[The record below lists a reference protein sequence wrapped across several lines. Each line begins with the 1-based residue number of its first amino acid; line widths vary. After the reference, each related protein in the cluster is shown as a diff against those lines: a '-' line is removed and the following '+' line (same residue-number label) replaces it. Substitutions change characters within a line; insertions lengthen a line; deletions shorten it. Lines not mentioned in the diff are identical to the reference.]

1 MLEPKLS
8 ICLPVYNQS
17 TLLEWNLQQLIR
29 CPIREIEIIVQDNC
43 STEDIQGLV
52 AGIGDSRIRF
62 FRNQQNLGH
71 DRSIIRSF
79 RNSRSRFAF
88 LLRTSD
94 TVYPEKIEEI
104 IRFTEKN
111 PLVGYCRFSCRDE
124 NGRSRLTFPNRIYP
138 KGIEA
143 ARAAGDLW
151 MHPSGELYN
160 LSYFSVADWDCLDA
174 YMVREFSHPY
184 RFVVD
189 TMMRMKL
196 STIADLATGSEVV
209 WQYTYTVNRKDAAET
224 GAKDRTCVY
233 APEYLY
239 DRYRCEMR
247 YVLQE
252 IKSGEK
258 EILID
263 NLIRQYAKAA
273 VFTFKYLNRNK
284 AMQNH
289 YRYEEVPFSSREEL
303 KRFREV
309 TGNLA
314 EEAEEP
320 YRTQILRKLSGIG
333 EQTLVKWYMER
344 LGQAACSRIR
354 QIGSN

>member
-1 MLEPKLS
+1 MDPRLS

-17 TLLEWNLQQLIR
+17 ALLEWNLNNLIQ
-29 CPIREIEIIVQDNC
+29 CPLKDTEIVVQDNC
-43 STEDIQGLV
+43 STENIEGLV
-52 AGIGDSRIRF
+52 LSFNDSRIRYN
-62 FRNQQNLGH
+62 RNPENLGH
-71 DRSIIRSF
+71 DRSIIQAF
-79 RNSRSRFAF
+79 RNSRSKFAF

-104 IRFTEKN
+104 IRFTDKN
-111 PLVGYCRFSCRDE
+111 PQVGYCRFSCKDE
-124 NGRSRLTFPNRIYP
+124 NGRMRLKFPDRTYP
-138 KGIEA
+138 KGKEA
-143 ARAAGDLW
+143 AQAAGSLW

-160 LSYFSVADWDCLDA
+160 LSCFTEDDWDCFDQ
-174 YMVREFSHPY
+174 YMVQEFSHPY

-196 STIADLATGSEVV
+196 STVADLATGSAVI
-209 WQYTYTVNRKDAAET
+209 WQYTYTVNRKDQAET
-224 GAKDRTCVY
+224 GSKDRKCVY

-239 DRYRCEMR
+239 DRYRCEMH
-247 YVLQE
+247 YVLRE
-252 IKSGEK
+252 IDSEDKG
-258 EILID
+258 ILID
-263 NLIRQYAKAA
+263 NLIGQYSKAA

-289 YRYEEVPFSSREEL
+289 YRYEEIPFSSREEL

-309 TGNLA
+309 TSGLA

-320 YRTQILRKLSGIG
+320 YRSQILRKLSGIG
-333 EQTLVKWYMER
+333 EPVLVKWYMER

-354 QIGSN
+354 KIGSN